1 MQKVIIQ
8 IDWYTKIILTLI
20 VVLLAGIFA
29 RPYFSSDIS
38 RAKAGDIIRE
48 VINRQDPF
56 GVGEQFAK
64 GVQLTEEGQ
73 LRQKV
78 DQEGS
83 SSLVENL
90 YLWVL
95 QDLSPE
101 RALEII
107 EDWPVLSNFPAGKA
121 YAEFLMTLKKREA
134 QGRVSGEII
143 KTALLSGRFEWTPY
157 GIVRIPLEVE
167 VANFPREQ
175 SVYVKGGTVDIR
187 PQSRMD
193 PIYVEVLGTVEVY
206 DTYPIRVEVTNFP

>member
-1 MQKVIIQ
+1 MQKVMVQ

-20 VVLLAGIFA
+20 VVLLVGIFA

-48 VINRQDPF
+48 VISQDPF
-56 GVGEQFAK
+56 GVGEKFAK

-95 QDLSPE
+95 QDLLPE

-107 EDWPVLSNFPAGKA
+107 EDCPILSDFPAGKI
-121 YAEFLMTLKKREA
+121 YAEFLMTLEKGEA
-134 QGRVSGEII
+134 QRRVSDEII
-143 KTALLSGRFEWTPY
+143 RTALLSDRFEVTPY
-157 GIVRIPLEVE
+157 GVVRIPLEVE
-167 VANFPREQ
+167 V
-175 SVYVKGGTVDIR
+175 VDGGNR
-187 PQSRMD
+187 SSESRSD
-193 PIYVEVLGTVEVY
+193 
-206 DTYPIRVEVTNFP
+206 